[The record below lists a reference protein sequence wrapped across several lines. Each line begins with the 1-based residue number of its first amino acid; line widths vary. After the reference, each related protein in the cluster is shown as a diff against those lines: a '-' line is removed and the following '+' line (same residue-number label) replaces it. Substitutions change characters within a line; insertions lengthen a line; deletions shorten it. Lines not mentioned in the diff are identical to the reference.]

1 MRTIKDKLQ
10 KVLKRHGKFVS
21 RVDLLKSIN
30 REQLETI
37 RELKKEL
44 EQMNNPTTFVADVAQ
59 VVRCKDCKYLEIS
72 GCYGECGMARLGIV
86 YPDDYCSLGERK
98 E

>member
-1 MRTIKDKLQ
+1 MRTIKAKLQ

-37 RELKKEL
+37 RELKAERKDKCTMCSEF
-44 EQMNNPTTFVADVAQ
+44 ENNRQWLVSTGNGM
-59 VVRCKDCKYLEIS
+59 YLEYTYEYCPIC
-72 GCYGECGMARLGIV
+72 GRKLDDVEGEHN
-86 YPDDYCSLGERK
+86 D
-98 E
+98 

>member
-1 MRTIKDKLQ
+1 MRTIKAKLQ

-37 RELKKEL
+37 RELKA
-44 EQMNNPTTFVADVAQ
+44 EQKDKWTIHPEYTYEYCPICGRKLDDV
-59 VVRCKDCKYLEIS
+59 E
-72 GCYGECGMARLGIV
+72 GEHN
-86 YPDDYCSLGERK
+86 D
-98 E
+98 